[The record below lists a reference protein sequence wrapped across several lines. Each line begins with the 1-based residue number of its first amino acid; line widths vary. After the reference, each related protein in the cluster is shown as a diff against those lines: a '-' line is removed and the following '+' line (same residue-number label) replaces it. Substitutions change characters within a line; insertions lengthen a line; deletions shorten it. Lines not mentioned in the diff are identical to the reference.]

1 MRERCVAVIS
11 TKARPGVP
19 ALMGLIFSAPLLFG
33 AGALAQEAGLGGA
46 APDAV
51 TTGAKAPPAPLGVF
65 GSDVPAVGKF
75 SFALS
80 GGFTG
85 MAGSRIGQSVVSPE
99 YIVTTTP
106 WYVDPAKLVRLVPKS
121 VLITSQS
128 MAFSYG
134 IAENFAVVG
143 AIGGVEKNLTALT
156 FAAPVGARFLGES
169 YACVRG
175 INDFEAA
182 GVLRVYRD
190 ETHRLL
196 FSMGMTFPTGRNDL
210 PFTLLLSDGKYGS
223 VRAFYS
229 MQPGTGTYDFLPGVT
244 YGGVSGRYSWGVAYR
259 GRWPL
264 GFNPQGYRYGNLHDF
279 HGWAGYALTPAIT
292 TTLRVTGT
300 TRGHIE
306 GHDPQIDGKSQSAN
320 PYFYGGQ
327 RVEVFGGATIA
338 GSLFGVNA
346 ATLAIEAGTPVY
358 QNLNG
363 PQLFR
368 NWQVLTALRVSP

>member
-1 MRERCVAVIS
+1 MRDR
-11 TKARPGVP
+11 VP
-19 ALMGLIFSAPLLFG
+19 AVKKTIRSCAGTVGRSIIAFALSCG
-33 AGALAQEAGLGGA
+33 AGAFAQEAGLGGA

-51 TTGAKAPPAPLGVF
+51 TTSTKAPPAPLGVF
-65 GSDVPAVGKF
+65 GSDVPAVGKI
-75 SFALS
+75 SFAVS

-85 MAGSRIGQSVVSPE
+85 MAGSRIGQRVVSPE
-99 YIVTTTP
+99 FIVSTTP
-106 WYVDPAKLVRLVPKS
+106 WYFDPAKLDRLVPKS
-121 VLITSQS
+121 VLITSQAV
-128 MAFSYG
+128 AFSYG
-134 IAENFAVVG
+134 VAENFAVVA
-143 AIGGVEKNLTALT
+143 AIGGVEKNLAALT
-156 FAAPVGARFLGES
+156 FAAPTGLRFLGES
-169 YACVRG
+169 YAAVRG
-175 INDFEAA
+175 VNDMEAA

-196 FSMGMTFPTGRNDL
+196 VSLGMTFPTGRNDL
-210 PFTLLLSDGKYGS
+210 PFTLLLSDGKYGK

-264 GFNPQGYRYGNLHDF
+264 GFNPEGYRYGNLHDF
-279 HGWAGYALTPAIT
+279 HGWAGYAVTPEIT
-292 TTLRVTGT
+292 TTLRFTGT
-300 TRGHIE
+300 TRGHIQ
-306 GHDPQIDGKSQSAN
+306 GYDPKIDGKSQSAN

-338 GSLFGVNA
+338 GGLFGVDA
-346 ATLAIEAGTPVY
+346 VTLALEAGAPVY

-368 NWQVLTALRVSP
+368 NWQVLTALRFSP

>member
-1 MRERCVAVIS
+1 MRYW
-11 TKARPGVP
+11 ARLLRIETPGKI
-19 ALMGLIFSAPLLFG
+19 ALALVFYSLFAIFVGEPGSV
-33 AGALAQEAGLGGA
+33 AQEAGLGGA

-51 TTGAKAPPAPLGVF
+51 TTSKKAPPAPLGVF

-75 SFALS
+75 SFAVS

-85 MAGSRIGQSVVSPE
+85 MGGSRIGQSIHSSE
-99 YIVTTTP
+99 YIVSSTP
-106 WYVDPAKLVRLVPKS
+106 WYFDPTKLVRLISTS
-121 VLITSQS
+121 VYITSQA

-134 IAENFAVVG
+134 VAENFAVVG
-143 AIGGVEKNLTALT
+143 ALGVVEKNMTAST
-156 FAAPVGARFLGES
+156 FAAPSGTRLLGQS
-169 YACVRG
+169 YASVRG
-175 INDFEAA
+175 LNDMELA
-182 GVLRVYRD
+182 GVLRLYRD

-196 FSMGMTFPTGRNDL
+196 VSMGMTFPTGRNDL
-210 PFTLLLSDGKYGS
+210 PFTVILSDGKFGT
-223 VRAFYS
+223 VRAFYA

-244 YGGVSGRYSWGVAYR
+244 YGGASGQYSWGVAYR

-264 GFNPQGYRYGNLHDF
+264 GFNPEGYRYGNLHDI
-279 HGWAGYALTPAIT
+279 HGWTGYSWTPAIT

-300 TRGHIE
+300 TRGHIL
-306 GHDPQIDGKSQSAN
+306 GYDPKIDGKSQSAN

-338 GSLFGVNA
+338 GGLFGVES
-346 ATLAIEAGTPVY
+346 ATLSVEAGVPVY

-368 NWQVLTALRVSP
+368 NWQVLTALRFSP